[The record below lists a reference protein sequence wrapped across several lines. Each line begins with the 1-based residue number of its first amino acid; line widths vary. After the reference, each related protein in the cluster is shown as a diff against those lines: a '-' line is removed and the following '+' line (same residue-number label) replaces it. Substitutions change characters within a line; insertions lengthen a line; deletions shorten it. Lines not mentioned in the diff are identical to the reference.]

1 MKLEFRLLIVDD
13 DPGSIRQAVGAL
25 AGYLESKGF
34 SLCRRDATDFSEGAL
49 EDLTR
54 LEGREHDLVMVD
66 YNLGRTHTD
75 GAKVAHRLRSGM
87 EYTNIVFYS
96 SNPSH
101 DLHAILAEQQ
111 VAGVFIAG
119 RENLDRALEGLARTV
134 IGRAV
139 DLNHMRGIAMAEVA
153 ELDVVMG
160 ETLRRVFQSVD
171 SRFAAAATRTVKR
184 LRESI
189 RGNEAA
195 TDERLADDGLA
206 GVVCDSRLF
215 SSSHKYWAV
224 RRVAKVLSERPVEAL
239 RVLQTYEEDIVHNR
253 NMLAHT
259 KEEVT
264 GDGKT
269 VLRSSRPSVG
279 DVLIDEEWMAG
290 YRRKLQRHSA
300 ALNAVCD
307 AISREVADIGT
318 GRDSE
323 EG

>member
-13 DPGSIRQAVGAL
+13 DPGSIGQAVGVL
-25 AGYLESKGF
+25 ADYLESKGF
-34 SLCRRDATDFSEGAL
+34 SLCPRGATDFSEEAL

-54 LEGREHDLVMVD
+54 SEGRDQDLVMVD
-66 YNLGRTHTD
+66 YNLGRTDTD
-75 GAKVAHRLRSGM
+75 GAKVAHRLRRGM

-101 DLHAILAEQQ
+101 DLHAILARQQ

-171 SRFAAAATRTVKR
+171 SRFDAAASRTVEK

-189 RGNEAA
+189 RRNGTV
-195 TDERLADDGLA
+195 TDQRLADGGLA
-206 GVVCDSRLF
+206 GVVGDSRLF
-215 SSSHKYWAV
+215 GSSHKYWAV

-264 GDGKT
+264 GDGQT
-269 VLRSSRPSVG
+269 VLRSSRPNVG
-279 DVLIDEEWMAG
+279 DVLIDEEWMAE

-300 ALNAVCD
+300 ALNTVCD
-307 AISREVADIGT
+307 AISREIGDS
-318 GRDSE
+318 GAARDSE
-323 EG
+323 ER